1 MTNMDKGNWW
11 NYFFKDRVK
20 ALDELNL
27 FYRRKWNNINWMGKV
42 YDEDL
47 SPKDK
52 WSKTLKILNDIATDN
67 TYPYRI
73 LYRNVP
79 IEDDSDNWHNV
90 LFTKREVEEEL
101 LNVFKNYPKY
111 SAHTEEG
118 IKNDEL
124 YKSMVALMGF
134 MQDTGAYYGVLR
146 VGHYIDDDIVEAYV
160 MSDKDRYNSIMSNL
174 LLKYD
179 NTFSK
184 LYDINSLDSD
194 IDSILNLE
202 DKDEMKRKIKELVLS
217 NCTAI
222 FNKDNSTIS
231 DLKDGVVKFIR
242 DFKRDNKEVFE
253 LASLIG
259 DNDETSSE
267 YYLNKLQR
275 YIDNK

>member
-1 MTNMDKGNWW
+1 MDKGNWW
-11 NYFFKDRVK
+11 SYFFKDRVK

-73 LYRNVP
+73 LYRDVP
-79 IEDDSDNWHNV
+79 IEEDSDNWHNI

-111 SAHTEEG
+111 SAHTDEG

-124 YKSMVALMGF
+124 FQSMVALMGF

-146 VGHYIDDDIVEAYV
+146 VGHYIDDDVVEAYV

-179 NTFSK
+179 NVFSK
-184 LYDINSLDSD
+184 LYDIDNLDSD
-194 IDSILNLE
+194 IDAILNLE

-267 YYLNKLQR
+267 YYLGKLQR

>member
-1 MTNMDKGNWW
+1 MDKGNWW

-73 LYRNVP
+73 LYRSVP
-79 IEDDSDNWHNV
+79 IEEDSDNWHNV

-179 NTFSK
+179 NVFSK
-184 LYDINSLDSD
+184 LYDIDNLDSD

-253 LASLIG
+253 LASLIA

>member
-1 MTNMDKGNWW
+1 MDKGNWW
-11 NYFFKDRVK
+11 SYFFKDRVK

-73 LYRNVP
+73 LYRGVP
-79 IEDDSDNWHNV
+79 IEEDSDNWHNV
-90 LFTKREVEEEL
+90 LFTKREIEEEL

-179 NTFSK
+179 NVFSK
-184 LYDINSLDSD
+184 LYDIDNLDSD

-267 YYLNKLQR
+267 YYLNKLQH

>member
-1 MTNMDKGNWW
+1 MDKGNWW

-73 LYRNVP
+73 LYRDVP
-79 IEDDSDNWHNV
+79 IEEDSDNWHNV
-90 LFTKREVEEEL
+90 LFTKREIEEEL

-124 YKSMVALMGF
+124 YKSIVALMGF

-146 VGHYIDDDIVEAYV
+146 VGHHIDDDVVEAYV

-179 NTFSK
+179 NVFSK
-184 LYDINSLDSD
+184 LYDIDNLDSD
-194 IDSILNLE
+194 IDAILNLE

-267 YYLNKLQR
+267 YYLGKLQR

>member
-1 MTNMDKGNWW
+1 MDKGNWW

-42 YDEDL
+42 RDEDL
-47 SPKDK
+47 SPNDK
-52 WSKTLKILNDIATDN
+52 WSKTLKILNEIAEGN
-67 TYPYRI
+67 TYPYRCI
-73 LYRNVP
+73 YRDVP
-79 IEDDSDNWHNV
+79 LEDNSDNWHNI
-90 LFTKREVEEEL
+90 LFTKREVEAEL

-124 YKSMVALMGF
+124 YQSMVALMGF
-134 MQDTGAYYGVLR
+134 MQDTGAYYGVLG
-146 VGHYIDDDIVEAYV
+146 VGHYIDDDIVEAWV
-160 MSDKDRYNSIMSNL
+160 MSDKDRYDSVMSNL

-179 NTFSK
+179 NVFSK
-184 LYDINSLDSD
+184 LYDIGNIDKD
-194 IDSILNLE
+194 IDDILNLE
-202 DKDEMKRKIKELVLS
+202 DKDKMKRKIKELILS
-217 NCTAI
+217 HCTAI

>member
-1 MTNMDKGNWW
+1 MDKGNWW

-27 FYRRKWNNINWMGKV
+27 FYRRKWNSINWMGKV

-47 SPKDK
+47 SSKDK
-52 WSKTLKILNDIATDN
+52 WSKTLKILNEIATDN

-73 LYRNVP
+73 LYRDVP
-79 IEDDSDNWHNV
+79 IEEDSDNWHNV
-90 LFTKREVEEEL
+90 LFTKSEIEKEL

-146 VGHYIDDDIVEAYV
+146 VGHHIDDDIVEAYV

-179 NTFSK
+179 NVFSK
-184 LYDINSLDSD
+184 LYDIGNLDSD

-231 DLKDGVVKFIR
+231 DLKDGVIKFIR

-275 YIDNK
+275 FIDNK

>member
-1 MTNMDKGNWW
+1 MDKGNWW

-52 WSKTLKILNDIATDN
+52 WSKTLKILNDVATDN

-73 LYRNVP
+73 LYRSVP
-79 IEDDSDNWHNV
+79 IEEDSDNWHNV
-90 LFTKREVEEEL
+90 QFTKREIEAEL

-124 YKSMVALMGF
+124 YQSMVALMGF

-160 MSDKDRYNSIMSNL
+160 MSDKDRYNSVMSNL

-179 NTFSK
+179 NVFSK
-184 LYDINSLDSD
+184 LYDINNIDKD
-194 IDSILNLE
+194 IDDILNLE
-202 DKDEMKRKIKELVLS
+202 DKDEVKRKIKELVLS

-275 YIDNK
+275 YIENK

>member
-1 MTNMDKGNWW
+1 MDKGNWW
-11 NYFFKDRVK
+11 SYFFKDRVK

-27 FYRRKWNNINWMGKV
+27 FYRRKWNSINWMGKV

-47 SPKDK
+47 APKDK

-79 IEDDSDNWHNV
+79 IEEDSDNWHNV
-90 LFTKREVEEEL
+90 LFTKSEIEKEL

-146 VGHYIDDDIVEAYV
+146 VGHYIDDDVVEAYV

-179 NTFSK
+179 NVFSK
-184 LYDINSLDSD
+184 LYDIDNLDSD
-194 IDSILNLE
+194 IDAILNLE

-259 DNDETSSE
+259 DSDETSSE

>member
-1 MTNMDKGNWW
+1 MDKGNWW
-11 NYFFKDRVK
+11 SYFFKDRVK
-20 ALDELNL
+20 AVDELNL

-52 WSKTLKILNDIATDN
+52 WSKTLKILNGIAEDN
-67 TYPYRI
+67 TYPYRCI
-73 LYRNVP
+73 YRDVP
-79 IEDDSDNWHNV
+79 LEDNSDNWHNI
-90 LFTKREVEEEL
+90 LFTKREVEAEL

-124 YKSMVALMGF
+124 YQSMVALMGF

-179 NTFSK
+179 NVFSK
-184 LYDINSLDSD
+184 LYDIDNLDSD
-194 IDSILNLE
+194 IDSILNFE

>member
-1 MTNMDKGNWW
+1 MDKGNWW

-79 IEDDSDNWHNV
+79 IEEDSDNWHNI

-111 SAHTEEG
+111 SAHTDEG

-124 YKSMVALMGF
+124 YKSIVALMGF

-160 MSDKDRYNSIMSNL
+160 MSDKDRYNSIMSNI

-179 NTFSK
+179 NVFSK
-184 LYDINSLDSD
+184 LYDIDNLDSD

-267 YYLNKLQR
+267 YYLNKLQS

>member
-1 MTNMDKGNWW
+1 MDKGNWW
-11 NYFFKDRVK
+11 SYFFKDRVK

-27 FYRRKWNNINWMGKV
+27 FYRRKWNTINWMGKV
-42 YDEDL
+42 RDEDL
-47 SPKDK
+47 SPNDK
-52 WSKTLKILNDIATDN
+52 WSKTLKILNGIAEDN
-67 TYPYRI
+67 TYPYRCI
-73 LYRNVP
+73 YRDVP
-79 IEDDSDNWHNV
+79 LEDNSDNWHNI

-124 YKSMVALMGF
+124 FQSMLALMGF

-179 NTFSK
+179 NVFSK
-184 LYDINSLDSD
+184 LYDIDNLDSD

-259 DNDETSSE
+259 DNDGTSSE

>member
-1 MTNMDKGNWW
+1 MDKGNWW
-11 NYFFKDRVK
+11 SYFFKDRVK

-27 FYRRKWNNINWMGKV
+27 FYRRKWNTINWMGKV

-47 SPKDK
+47 APKDK

-79 IEDDSDNWHNV
+79 IEEDSDNWHNV
-90 LFTKREVEEEL
+90 LFTKSEVEKEL

-179 NTFSK
+179 NVFSK
-184 LYDINSLDSD
+184 LYDIDNLDSD

-231 DLKDGVVKFIR
+231 DLKDGVVKFVR

-259 DNDETSSE
+259 DSDETSSE
-267 YYLNKLQR
+267 YHLNKLKR
-275 YIDNK
+275 YIDSK

>member
-1 MTNMDKGNWW
+1 MDKGNWW
-11 NYFFKDRVK
+11 SYFFKDRVK

-73 LYRNVP
+73 LYRGVP
-79 IEDDSDNWHNV
+79 IEEDSDNWHNV

-111 SAHTEEG
+111 SAHTDEG

-146 VGHYIDDDIVEAYV
+146 VGYHIDDDIVEAYV

-179 NTFSK
+179 NVFSK
-184 LYDINSLDSD
+184 LYDIDNIDSN

-267 YYLNKLQR
+267 YYLGKLQR

>member
-1 MTNMDKGNWW
+1 MDKGNWW

-79 IEDDSDNWHNV
+79 IEEDSDNWHNV

-146 VGHYIDDDIVEAYV
+146 VGHHIADDIVEAYV
-160 MSDKDRYNSIMSNL
+160 MSDKDRYNSVMSNL

-179 NTFSK
+179 NVFSK
-184 LYDINSLDSD
+184 LYDINNIDSD

-231 DLKDGVVKFIR
+231 DLKDGVVKFVR

-253 LASLIG
+253 LTSLIG
-259 DNDETSSE
+259 DIDETSSE
-267 YYLNKLQR
+267 YHLNKLKR

>member
-1 MTNMDKGNWW
+1 
-11 NYFFKDRVK
+11 
-20 ALDELNL
+20 
-27 FYRRKWNNINWMGKV
+27 
-42 YDEDL
+42 
-47 SPKDK
+47 
-52 WSKTLKILNDIATDN
+52 
-67 TYPYRI
+67 
-73 LYRNVP
+73 
-79 IEDDSDNWHNV
+79 
-90 LFTKREVEEEL
+90 
-101 LNVFKNYPKY
+101 
-111 SAHTEEG
+111 
-118 IKNDEL
+118 
-124 YKSMVALMGF
+124 
-134 MQDTGAYYGVLR
+134 
-146 VGHYIDDDIVEAYV
+146 

-179 NTFSK
+179 NVFSK
-184 LYDINSLDSD
+184 LYDIDNLDSD

-231 DLKDGVVKFIR
+231 DLKDGVIKFIR

-275 YIDNK
+275 CIDNK

>member
-1 MTNMDKGNWW
+1 MDKGNWW
-11 NYFFKDRVK
+11 SYFFKDRVK

-42 YDEDL
+42 RDEDL

-52 WSKTLKILNDIATDN
+52 WSKTLKILNGIAEDN

-73 LYRNVP
+73 LYRSVP
-79 IEDDSDNWHNV
+79 IEEDSDNWHNV
-90 LFTKREVEEEL
+90 LFTKHEIEKEL

-124 YKSMVALMGF
+124 YKSIVALMGF

-160 MSDKDRYNSIMSNL
+160 MSDKDRYNSVMSNL

-179 NTFSK
+179 NVFSK
-184 LYDINSLDSD
+184 LYDIDNIDKD
-194 IDSILNLE
+194 IDDILNLE

-231 DLKDGVVKFIR
+231 NLKDGVVKFIR

>member
-1 MTNMDKGNWW
+1 MDKGNWW
-11 NYFFKDRVK
+11 SYFFKDRVK

-73 LYRNVP
+73 LYRGVP

-179 NTFSK
+179 NVFSK
-184 LYDINSLDSD
+184 LYDIDNLDSD

>member
-1 MTNMDKGNWW
+1 MDKGNWW
-11 NYFFKDRVK
+11 SYFFKDRVK

-73 LYRNVP
+73 LYRGVP
-79 IEDDSDNWHNV
+79 IEEDSDNWHNV

-111 SAHTEEG
+111 SAHTDEG

-146 VGHYIDDDIVEAYV
+146 VGYHIDDDIVEAYV

-179 NTFSK
+179 NVFSK
-184 LYDINSLDSD
+184 LYDIDNIDSN

>member
-1 MTNMDKGNWW
+1 MDKGNWW

-27 FYRRKWNNINWMGKV
+27 FYRRKWNSINWMGKV

-67 TYPYRI
+67 TYPYHI

-79 IEDDSDNWHNV
+79 IEEDSDNWHNV

-124 YKSMVALMGF
+124 YKSIVALMGF

-146 VGHYIDDDIVEAYV
+146 VGHHIDDDIVEAWV
-160 MSDKDRYNSIMSNL
+160 MSDKDRYDSVMSNL

-179 NTFSK
+179 NVFSK
-184 LYDINSLDSD
+184 LYDIDNLDSD

-202 DKDEMKRKIKELVLS
+202 NKDEMKRKIKELVLS

-275 YIDNK
+275 YIDNR

>member
-1 MTNMDKGNWW
+1 MDKGNWW
-11 NYFFKDRVK
+11 SYFFKDRVK

-73 LYRNVP
+73 LYRSVP
-79 IEDDSDNWHNV
+79 IEEDSDNWHNV

-179 NTFSK
+179 NVFSK
-184 LYDINSLDSD
+184 LYDIDNLDSD

-253 LASLIG
+253 LASLIA

>member
-1 MTNMDKGNWW
+1 MDKGNWW
-11 NYFFKDRVK
+11 SYFFKDRVK

-73 LYRNVP
+73 LYRGVP
-79 IEDDSDNWHNV
+79 IEEDSDNWHNV
-90 LFTKREVEEEL
+90 LFTKREIEKEL

-111 SAHTEEG
+111 SAHTDEG

-160 MSDKDRYNSIMSNL
+160 MSDKDRYNSIMSNI

-179 NTFSK
+179 NVFSK
-184 LYDINSLDSD
+184 LYDIDNLDSD

>member
-1 MTNMDKGNWW
+1 MDKGNWW
-11 NYFFKDRVK
+11 KYFFKDRVK

-42 YDEDL
+42 RDEDL
-47 SPKDK
+47 SPNDK
-52 WSKTLKILNDIATDN
+52 WSKTLKILNGIAEDN
-67 TYPYRI
+67 TYPYRCI
-73 LYRNVP
+73 YRDVP
-79 IEDDSDNWHNV
+79 LEDNSDNWHNV
-90 LFTKREVEEEL
+90 LFTKSEIEKEL

-160 MSDKDRYNSIMSNL
+160 MSDKDRYNSVMSNL

-179 NTFSK
+179 NVFSK
-184 LYDINSLDSD
+184 LYDIDNLDSD

>member
-1 MTNMDKGNWW
+1 MDKGNWW
-11 NYFFKDRVK
+11 SYFFKDRVK

-27 FYRRKWNNINWMGKV
+27 FYRRKWNSINWMGKV

-73 LYRNVP
+73 LYRGVP
-79 IEDDSDNWHNV
+79 IEEDSDNWHNV
-90 LFTKREVEEEL
+90 LFTKREIEKEL

-179 NTFSK
+179 NVFSK
-184 LYDINSLDSD
+184 LYDIDNLDSD

-259 DNDETSSE
+259 DSDETSSE

>member
-1 MTNMDKGNWW
+1 MDKGNWW
-11 NYFFKDRVK
+11 SYFFKDRVK

-52 WSKTLKILNDIATDN
+52 WSKTLKILNDIATDS

-79 IEDDSDNWHNV
+79 IEEDSDNWHNV

-111 SAHTEEG
+111 STHTEEG

-146 VGHYIDDDIVEAYV
+146 VGHHIDDDIVEAYV

-179 NTFSK
+179 NVFSK
-184 LYDINSLDSD
+184 LYDIDNLDGD

-231 DLKDGVVKFIR
+231 DLKDGVIKFIR

>member
-1 MTNMDKGNWW
+1 MDKGNWW
-11 NYFFKDRVK
+11 SYFFKDRVK

-27 FYRRKWNNINWMGKV
+27 FYRRKWNSINWMGKV

-47 SPKDK
+47 APKDK
-52 WSKTLKILNDIATDN
+52 WSKTLKILNNIATDN

-79 IEDDSDNWHNV
+79 IEEDSDNWHNV
-90 LFTKREVEEEL
+90 LFTKREIEEEL

-179 NTFSK
+179 NVFSK
-184 LYDINSLDSD
+184 LYDIDNLDSD

-231 DLKDGVVKFIR
+231 DLKDGVIKFIR

-275 YIDNK
+275 FIDNK

>member
-1 MTNMDKGNWW
+1 MDKGNWW

-79 IEDDSDNWHNV
+79 IEEDSDNWHNI

-179 NTFSK
+179 NVFSK
-184 LYDINSLDSD
+184 LYDIDNLDSD

>member
-1 MTNMDKGNWW
+1 MDKGNWW
-11 NYFFKDRVK
+11 SYFFKDRIK

-73 LYRNVP
+73 LYRDVP
-79 IEDDSDNWHNV
+79 IEEDSDNWHNV
-90 LFTKREVEEEL
+90 LFTKSEVEEEL

-111 SAHTEEG
+111 SAHTDEG

-124 YKSMVALMGF
+124 YQSMVALMGF

-179 NTFSK
+179 NVFSK
-184 LYDINSLDSD
+184 LYDIDNLDSD
-194 IDSILNLE
+194 IDSILTLE
-202 DKDEMKRKIKELVLS
+202 NKDEMKRKIKELVLS

-231 DLKDGVVKFIR
+231 DLKDGVVKFVR

>member
-1 MTNMDKGNWW
+1 MDKGNWW
-11 NYFFKDRVK
+11 SYFFKDRVK

-73 LYRNVP
+73 LYRDVP
-79 IEDDSDNWHNV
+79 IEEDSDNWHNI

-111 SAHTEEG
+111 SAHTDEG

-146 VGHYIDDDIVEAYV
+146 VGHYIDDDIVEAWV
-160 MSDKDRYNSIMSNL
+160 MSDKDRYDSVMSNL

-179 NTFSK
+179 NVFSK
-184 LYDINSLDSD
+184 LYDINNIDKD
-194 IDSILNLE
+194 IDGILNLE

-267 YYLNKLQR
+267 YYLGKLQR

>member
-1 MTNMDKGNWW
+1 MDKGNWW
-11 NYFFKDRVK
+11 SYFFKDRVK

-79 IEDDSDNWHNV
+79 IEEDSDNWHNV

-160 MSDKDRYNSIMSNL
+160 MSDKDRYNSVMSNL

-179 NTFSK
+179 NVFSK
-184 LYDINSLDSD
+184 LYDIDNLDSD
-194 IDSILNLE
+194 IDNILNLE

-231 DLKDGVVKFIR
+231 DLKDGVVKFVR

-253 LASLIG
+253 LASLIA